1 MEHNQTI
8 GIAETFFPPKLSP
21 ISSTAIPQW
30 SWLIWME
37 ISFKIVCS
45 PILELLFHVQNIPN
59 GLTLWSIGASFSGH
73 IYLHR
78 QFRACREVRLLFAW
92 HQDLAKGH
100 PYASQCLSLIRS
112 PTRIMIL
119 SCDQIY
125 VLCDDWSKFL
135 YPGTAI
141 LREKKYFA
149 NLSQTPCLSFAGP
162 CWATTPLIKIQSSP
176 ATSHKI
182 ITDNF
187 FIAL

>member
-141 LREKKYFA
+141 LREKNISRIFRKLHVY
-149 NLSQTPCLSFAGP
+149 LSRGHVEQQLLLSRFSHHLP
-162 CWATTPLIKIQSSP
+162 HHTKSSR
-176 ATSHKI
+176 
-182 ITDNF
+182 ITF
-187 FIAL
+187 S